1 MNIKQQFSALTAAVA
16 ILMAIICGI
25 GYYMASSM
33 LSDSIG
39 QQLTAIVQEQG
50 NKLDSWMER
59 KAAILDGV
67 TRSLGQQSVEF
78 TNSESSRPFLGAM
91 AGDKNIA
98 DIINGSETGSAIS
111 WTEGNIAGPN
121 YDPRNRDWYQK
132 AKSDKKPFF
141 TDAYISKTGN
151 TAGKVVV
158 SYTAPL
164 LDNNGT
170 FRGALCED
178 ITLDILEGIIKEVKY
193 DEEGTGIIIDG
204 GGQILASS
212 GEEKQMSKVQDIPGL
227 NEHYEE
233 MQKNGNGF
241 FELEKNGETTL
252 FAYTTLS
259 SSGWIVGLFV
269 SKDYVFSSLN
279 TLKLVYSML
288 FIVGLIVTCLSLAFF
303 AKKIINVVLKLK
315 AHAGELSHGN
325 LAIPDMSIDSQDEFG
340 ELTQAFNNMKSH
352 LHELIQK
359 TTSASQQIA
368 ASSEELTAGS
378 QQSAEAATNVAE
390 TITHIANGMQKQTD
404 NINTAKHTMD
414 TLFDE
419 IKNMGTNTGIIV
431 NASNDTAQAAQLGE
445 QLMNEAMTKMRNID
459 ASVQTSEETVRILGE
474 NSKEISMIVDTIVAI
489 SDQTNLLS
497 LNAAIEAAR
506 AGDAGKGFA
515 VVAEE
520 VRKLAVESQSAAE
533 QIRTKIASIQADTE
547 HAVQVMADGTA
558 DVQQG
563 TKAINEVGQQFEQ
576 IMQKVN
582 NIQDKMNAFQKAA
595 EHISAGANNIVAAID
610 SIDDVSR
617 ETAAHTQTISAAAEE
632 QSASSEEI
640 ASSSSSLAQMAVDLQ
655 DSTSKFKL

>member
-16 ILMAIICGI
+16 ILMAIICAI

-33 LSDSIG
+33 LSESIG
-39 QQLTAIVQEQG
+39 NQLTAIVQEQG
-50 NKLDSWMER
+50 NKLDTWMER

-67 TRSLGQQSVEF
+67 ARSLGQQPAEL
-78 TNSESSRPFLGAM
+78 TDSEASRPFLGAM

-121 YDPRNRDWYQK
+121 YDPRSRDWYTK
-132 AKSDKKPFF
+132 AKSDKKSFF
-141 TDAYISKTGN
+141 TDAYISKTGK
-151 TAGKVVV
+151 TAGQVVV
-158 SYTAPL
+158 SYSAPL

-178 ITLDILEGIIKEVKY
+178 ISLDILEGIIKEVKY
-193 DEEGTGIIIDG
+193 DDEGTGIIIDG

-227 NEHYEE
+227 NEHYDEIL
-233 MQKNGNGF
+233 KNGTGF
-241 FELEKNGETTL
+241 FEMEKNGDTTL

-279 TLKLVYSML
+279 TLKLVYSIL
-288 FIVGLIVTCLSLAFF
+288 FIVGLIITCLSLAFF

-315 AHAGELSHGN
+315 ENAGELSHGN
-325 LAIPDMSIDSQDEFG
+325 LSIPDMSIDSQDEFG
-340 ELTQAFNNMKSH
+340 ELTTAFNNMKSN

-378 QQSAEAATNVAE
+378 QQSAEAANNVAE

-404 NINTAKHTMD
+404 NINAAKQTMD

-419 IKNMGTNTGIIV
+419 IKTMGNNTGIIV

-445 QLMNEAMTKMRNID
+445 QLMNDAMTKMHNID

-563 TKAINEVGQQFEQ
+563 TQAINEVGEQFKQ

-582 NIQDKMNAFQKAA
+582 NIQDKMDTFQKAA
-595 EHISAGANNIVAAID
+595 DHISAGANNIVAAID
-610 SIDDVSR
+610 SIDEVSR